1 MSYNINTTFQAARE
15 YTCYV
20 ATYEN
25 QKKRFHDID
34 TEMTNAA
41 GLLLSHLKTKT
52 GGGGPDTTQ
61 LTRAIDTVTSS
72 IRECDPKG
80 MQISIF

>member
-61 LTRAIDTVTSS
+61 LTQAINTVTSS

-80 MQISIF
+80 MHISIF